1 MVDVSF
7 VHRSGPNPFELFG
20 TEGSITMGNG
30 PLTLTSTKLSDDE
43 IAAYIADGPE
53 DLPAAMQQWI
63 GAIEDGSEMTIT
75 IQDGRNL
82 TELLQAAYMS
92 SEQDRAIKLP
102 L

>member
-1 MVDVSF
+1 MVDVAF

-20 TEGSITMGNG
+20 TEGSLTMGAGPLSLTTTKMKEDEVKEYIANG
-30 PLTLTSTKLSDDE
+30 PDN
-43 IAAYIADGPE
+43 
-53 DLPAAMQQWI
+53 LPPAMQQWI
-63 GAIEDGSEMTIT
+63 NAIEDGTEMTIT

-92 SEQDRAIKLP
+92 SEQDKAIMLP